1 MITKNIKNT
10 FLVDKINS
18 PVGLAFIISILLLII
33 GQIVS
38 PGFATLE
45 QITNLL
51 IVASFL
57 GIVAG
62 GQTLV
67 IMSGNSGIDLSVGN
81 VVTMGA
87 IIGGA
92 LIKEQ
97 NENVLL
103 GLIVVLAITFIVGL
117 LNGIGSTYF
126 NIPPLIMTLS
136 MGIIVQA
143 ISKFITGGVP
153 VGGAAPVLR
162 NMVIGRFL
170 GIPGILYIWL
180 AFSILI
186 IIILRNSNYG
196 LYLLSVGA
204 NDKAAYLSGVP
215 VKLIR
220 ILTYG
225 FGSMIAG
232 ASGFFYL
239 GYLGSVYNI
248 TLGDKYTLPSIIAV
262 VIGGTSL
269 AGGSGGYI
277 GTIAGAI
284 VLQILESILIT
295 INIEQFGRNIIFGLV
310 LLGLMFSY
318 ARGKKLRV

>member
-1 MITKNIKNT
+1 MIIKNIKNT
-10 FLVDKINS
+10 FLVDKINN
-18 PVGLAFIISILLLII
+18 PVSLAFIISILLLII

-45 QITNLL
+45 QIINLL

-186 IIILRNSNYG
+186 IIVLRNSTYG
-196 LYLLSVGA
+196 LCLLSVGA
-204 NDKAAYLSGVP
+204 NDKAAYLSGVH

-225 FGSMIAG
+225 FSSMIAG

>member
-1 MITKNIKNT
+1 MIIKNIKNT
-10 FLVDKINS
+10 FLVDKINN

-45 QITNLL
+45 QIINLL

-153 VGGAAPVLR
+153 VGGAAPILR

-186 IIILRNSNYG
+186 IIVLRNSTYG

-215 VKLIR
+215 VRLIR

-225 FGSMIAG
+225 FSSMIAG

-269 AGGSGGYI
+269 AGGNGGYV

-318 ARGKKLRV
+318 GRGKKLRV

>member
-1 MITKNIKNT
+1 MIIKNIKNT
-10 FLVDKINS
+10 FLVDKLNNS
-18 PVGLAFIISILLLII
+18 AGLAFIISILLLII

-38 PGFATLE
+38 PGFATLK
-45 QITNLL
+45 QIINLL

-67 IMSGNSGIDLSVGN
+67 IMSGNGGIDLSMGN

-153 VGGAAPVLR
+153 VGGAASILR
-162 NMVIGRFL
+162 SMVIGRFL

-186 IIILRNSNYG
+186 IIILRNSTYG

-215 VKLIR
+215 VRLIR

-225 FGSMIAG
+225 FSSMIAG

-269 AGGSGGYI
+269 AGGNGGYI

>member
-1 MITKNIKNT
+1 MIIKNIKNT
-10 FLVDKINS
+10 FLIDKINN
-18 PVGLAFIISILLLII
+18 PVSLAFIISMLLLII

-38 PGFATLE
+38 PGFATLK
-45 QITNLL
+45 QIINLL

-153 VGGAAPVLR
+153 VGGAASILR

-186 IIILRNSNYG
+186 IIILRNSTYG
-196 LYLLSVGA
+196 IYLLSVGA

-215 VKLIR
+215 VRLIR

-225 FGSMIAG
+225 FSSMIAG

-269 AGGSGGYI
+269 AGGNGGYI

-318 ARGKKLRV
+318 GRGKKLRV

>member
-1 MITKNIKNT
+1 MIIKNIKNT
-10 FLVDKINS
+10 FLVDKINN

-45 QITNLL
+45 QIINLL

-153 VGGAAPVLR
+153 VGGAAPILR

-186 IIILRNSNYG
+186 IIVLRNSTYG

-215 VKLIR
+215 VRLIR

-248 TLGDKYTLPSIIAV
+248 TLGDKYILPSIIAV

>member
-1 MITKNIKNT
+1 
-10 FLVDKINS
+10 
-18 PVGLAFIISILLLII
+18 
-33 GQIVS
+33 
-38 PGFATLE
+38 
-45 QITNLL
+45 
-51 IVASFL
+51 
-57 GIVAG
+57 
-62 GQTLV
+62 
-67 IMSGNSGIDLSVGN
+67 
-81 VVTMGA
+81 
-87 IIGGA
+87 
-92 LIKEQ
+92 
-97 NENVLL
+97 
-103 GLIVVLAITFIVGL
+103 LIVVLAITFIVGL

-153 VGGAAPVLR
+153 VGGAAPILR

-186 IIILRNSNYG
+186 IIVLRNSTYG

-215 VKLIR
+215 VRLIR

>member
-1 MITKNIKNT
+1 MIIKNIKNT
-10 FLVDKINS
+10 FLIDKINN

-38 PGFATLE
+38 PGFATLK
-45 QITNLL
+45 QIINLL

-153 VGGAAPVLR
+153 VGGAASILR

-186 IIILRNSNYG
+186 IIILRNSTYG
-196 LYLLSVGA
+196 IYLLSVGA
-204 NDKAAYLSGVP
+204 NDKAAYLSGV
-215 VKLIR
+215 
-220 ILTYG
+220 TYG
-225 FGSMIAG
+225 FSSMIAG

-269 AGGSGGYI
+269 AGGNGGYI

-318 ARGKKLRV
+318 GRGKKLRV

>member
-45 QITNLL
+45 QIINLL

>member
-1 MITKNIKNT
+1 MIIKNIKNT
-10 FLVDKINS
+10 FLIDKINN
-18 PVGLAFIISILLLII
+18 PVSLAFIISMLLLII

-38 PGFATLE
+38 PGFATLK
-45 QITNLL
+45 QIINLL

-153 VGGAAPVLR
+153 VGGAASILR

-186 IIILRNSNYG
+186 IIILRNSTYG
-196 LYLLSVGA
+196 IYLLSVGA

-215 VKLIR
+215 VRLIR

-225 FGSMIAG
+225 FSSMIAG

-269 AGGSGGYI
+269 AGGNGGYV

-318 ARGKKLRV
+318 GRGKKLRV

>member
-1 MITKNIKNT
+1 MIIKNIKNT
-10 FLVDKINS
+10 FLVDKINN
-18 PVGLAFIISILLLII
+18 PVSLAFIISILLLII

-45 QITNLL
+45 QIINLL

-103 GLIVVLAITFIVGL
+103 GLIIVFAITFIVGL

-186 IIILRNSNYG
+186 IIVLRNSTYG

-215 VKLIR
+215 VRLIR

-225 FGSMIAG
+225 FSSMIAG

>member
-1 MITKNIKNT
+1 MIIKNIKNT
-10 FLVDKINS
+10 FLVDKINN

-38 PGFATLE
+38 PGFATLK
-45 QITNLL
+45 QIINLL

-67 IMSGNSGIDLSVGN
+67 IMSGNGGIDLSVGN

-103 GLIVVLAITFIVGL
+103 GLILVLTITFIVGL

-153 VGGAAPVLR
+153 VGGAASILR

-186 IIILRNSNYG
+186 IIILRNSTYG

-215 VKLIR
+215 VRLIR

-225 FGSMIAG
+225 FSSMIAG

-269 AGGSGGYI
+269 AGGNGGYI

-318 ARGKKLRV
+318 ARGKKLRG

>member
-1 MITKNIKNT
+1 MIIKNIKNT
-10 FLVDKINS
+10 FLIDKINN

-38 PGFATLE
+38 PGFATLK
-45 QITNLL
+45 QIINLL

-153 VGGAAPVLR
+153 VGGAASILR

-186 IIILRNSNYG
+186 IIILRNSTYG
-196 LYLLSVGA
+196 IYLLSVGA

-215 VKLIR
+215 VRLIR

-225 FGSMIAG
+225 FSSMIAG

-269 AGGSGGYI
+269 AGGNGGYI

-295 INIEQFGRNIIFGLV
+295 LNIEQFGRNIIFGLV

-318 ARGKKLRV
+318 GRGKKLRV

>member
-1 MITKNIKNT
+1 MIIKNIKNT
-10 FLVDKINS
+10 FLVDKLNNS
-18 PVGLAFIISILLLII
+18 AGLAFIISILLLII

-38 PGFATLE
+38 PGFATLK
-45 QITNLL
+45 QIINLL

-67 IMSGNSGIDLSVGN
+67 IMSGNGGIDLSMGN

-153 VGGAAPVLR
+153 VGGAAPILR
-162 NMVIGRFL
+162 SMVIGRFL

-186 IIILRNSNYG
+186 IIILRNSTYG

-215 VKLIR
+215 VRLIR

-225 FGSMIAG
+225 FSSMIAG

-269 AGGSGGYI
+269 AGGNGGYI

>member
-1 MITKNIKNT
+1 MIIKNIKNT
-10 FLVDKINS
+10 FLIDKINN

-38 PGFATLE
+38 PGFATLK
-45 QITNLL
+45 QIINLL

-153 VGGAAPVLR
+153 VGGAASILR

-186 IIILRNSNYG
+186 IIILRNSTYG
-196 LYLLSVGA
+196 IYLLSVGA

-215 VKLIR
+215 VRLIR

-225 FGSMIAG
+225 FSSMIAG

-269 AGGSGGYI
+269 AGGNGGYI

-310 LLGLMFSY
+310 LLKIKSLN
-318 ARGKKLRV
+318 KQ

>member
-1 MITKNIKNT
+1 MIIKNIKNT
-10 FLVDKINS
+10 FLIDKINN
-18 PVGLAFIISILLLII
+18 PVSLAFIISILLLII

-38 PGFATLE
+38 PGFATLK
-45 QITNLL
+45 QIINLL

-153 VGGAAPVLR
+153 VGGAASILR

-186 IIILRNSNYG
+186 IIILRNSTYG
-196 LYLLSVGA
+196 IYLLSVGA

-215 VKLIR
+215 VRLIR

-225 FGSMIAG
+225 FSSMIAG

-269 AGGSGGYI
+269 AGGNGGYV

-310 LLGLMFSY
+310 LLGLMYSY
-318 ARGKKLRV
+318 GRGKKLRV

>member
-1 MITKNIKNT
+1 MIIKNIKNT
-10 FLVDKINS
+10 FLIDKINN
-18 PVGLAFIISILLLII
+18 PVSLAFIISILLLII

-38 PGFATLE
+38 PGFATLK
-45 QITNLL
+45 QIINLL

-153 VGGAAPVLR
+153 VGGAASILR

-186 IIILRNSNYG
+186 IIILRNSTYG
-196 LYLLSVGA
+196 IYLLSVGA

-215 VKLIR
+215 VRLIR

-225 FGSMIAG
+225 FSSMIAG

-269 AGGSGGYI
+269 AGGNGGYV

-318 ARGKKLRV
+318 GRGKKLRV

>member
-1 MITKNIKNT
+1 MIIKNIKNT
-10 FLVDKINS
+10 FLVDKLNNS
-18 PVGLAFIISILLLII
+18 VGLAFIISILLLII

-38 PGFATLE
+38 PGFATLK
-45 QITNLL
+45 QIINLL

-67 IMSGNSGIDLSVGN
+67 IMSGNGGIDLSMGN

-153 VGGAAPVLR
+153 VGGAASILR
-162 NMVIGRFL
+162 SMVIGRFL

-186 IIILRNSNYG
+186 IIILRNSTYG

-215 VKLIR
+215 VRLIR

-225 FGSMIAG
+225 FSSMIAG

-269 AGGSGGYI
+269 AGGNGGYI

-284 VLQILESILIT
+284 ILQILESILIT

>member
-1 MITKNIKNT
+1 MIIKNIKNT
-10 FLVDKINS
+10 FLIDKINN

-38 PGFATLE
+38 PGFATLK
-45 QITNLL
+45 QIINLL

-153 VGGAAPVLR
+153 VGGAASILR

-186 IIILRNSNYG
+186 IIILRNSTYG
-196 LYLLSVGA
+196 IYLLSVGA

-215 VKLIR
+215 VRLIR

-225 FGSMIAG
+225 FSSMIAG

-269 AGGSGGYI
+269 AGGNGGYI

-318 ARGKKLRV
+318 GRGKKLRV

>member
-1 MITKNIKNT
+1 MIIKNIKNT
-10 FLVDKINS
+10 FLVDKINN

-38 PGFATLE
+38 PGFATLK
-45 QITNLL
+45 QIINLL

-67 IMSGNSGIDLSVGN
+67 IMSGNGGIDLSVGN

-103 GLIVVLAITFIVGL
+103 GLILVLTITFIVGL

-153 VGGAAPVLR
+153 VGGAASILR

-186 IIILRNSNYG
+186 IIILRNSTYG

-215 VKLIR
+215 VRLTR

-225 FGSMIAG
+225 FSSMIAG

-269 AGGSGGYI
+269 AGGNGGYI

-318 ARGKKLRV
+318 ARGKKLRG

>member
-1 MITKNIKNT
+1 MIIKNIKNT
-10 FLVDKINS
+10 FLVDKINN

-38 PGFATLE
+38 PGFATLK
-45 QITNLL
+45 QIINLL

-153 VGGAAPVLR
+153 VGGAAPILR

-186 IIILRNSNYG
+186 IIVLRNSTYG
-196 LYLLSVGA
+196 LYLLSIGA

-215 VKLIR
+215 VRLIR

>member
-1 MITKNIKNT
+1 MIIKNIKNT
-10 FLVDKINS
+10 FLVDKINN

-33 GQIVS
+33 GQIIS

-45 QITNLL
+45 QIINLL

-153 VGGAAPVLR
+153 VGGAAPILR

-186 IIILRNSNYG
+186 IIVLRNSTYG

-215 VKLIR
+215 VRLIR

>member
-1 MITKNIKNT
+1 MIIKNIKNT
-10 FLVDKINS
+10 FLVGKINN

-45 QITNLL
+45 QIINLL

-153 VGGAAPVLR
+153 VGGAAPILR
-162 NMVIGRFL
+162 NLVIGRFL

-186 IIILRNSNYG
+186 IIILRNSTYG
-196 LYLLSVGA
+196 IYLLSVGA

-215 VKLIR
+215 VRLIR

-225 FGSMIAG
+225 FSSMIAG

-269 AGGSGGYI
+269 AGGNGGYI

>member
-1 MITKNIKNT
+1 MIIKNIKNT
-10 FLVDKINS
+10 FLVDKINN

-45 QITNLL
+45 QIINLL

-186 IIILRNSNYG
+186 IIVLRNSTYG

-318 ARGKKLRV
+318 ARGKRLRV